1 MRFDRALG
9 IGLRLERQDAFPSL
23 AELLGMQ
30 DIRIGDPTFD
40 ARFIVR
46 GQPEPAVRAALT
58 PEVRAPLVELQERA
72 SSLTVEDDHLR
83 ADAAW
88 LVSEPEHLHAAITAI
103 AQAGMALSRASERA
117 VGAHRH

>member
-1 MRFDRALG
+1 
-9 IGLRLERQDAFPSL
+9 
-23 AELLGMQ
+23 MQ

-58 PEVRAPLVELQERA
+58 PEVRARLVSLQERA
-72 SSLTVEDDHLR
+72 PSLTVEDDHLR

-88 LVSEPEHLHAAITAI
+88 FVSAPEHLHAAITAV
-103 AQAGMALSRASERA
+103 AQAGAALLSASERA
-117 VGAHRH
+117 LTTYRV